1 MEQKR
6 LYKTV
11 EALAS
16 KQFETEE
23 DLLLEV
29 LKQVV
34 DSAKINITGGRIY
47 KFNPQKKSYQLL
59 HQMGKVKRIK
69 KNFELPINEYPI
81 FKLVAIHRTI
91 LATET
96 NKLLLEKG
104 IVKFSASGI
113 GDKINVDDDDYYEYL
128 LSVSSDQ
135 MIDGDIRYVLNIVA
149 TVLTSKIRERRITS
163 SRKHLIDD
171 IDKAKHLMRSIL
183 PEHEYKFNDYDIF
196 GITIPAEIV
205 GGDFYDYIKV
215 GDEEERIGI
224 ALGDA
229 ASKGLSASAEA
240 MYISGALRMAGN
252 FQMKISP
259 MMKRMNE
266 LVNKIFSDDKFST
279 LFYCEISNDKKGLLL
294 FANAGHNPPMFV
306 EKKNKKITYLNPTG
320 PLLGPAPNSKY
331 ETDSINFSSGDVL
344 VIFSDGITEA
354 ANDKFQFYEEK
365 RLEKVIRKNLDKCPK
380 EIALLIIDDVVKFST
395 SNSMY
400 QDDKTVVVIKRN

>member
-6 LYKTV
+6 LYKTIAEIASEQFASE
-11 EALAS
+11 EAL
-16 KQFETEE
+16 
-23 DLLLEV
+23 LIEV
-29 LKQVV
+29 LSQLV
-34 DSAKINITGGRIY
+34 DSVKININGGRIY
-47 KFNPQKKSYQLL
+47 KLNPKSESYELV

-69 KNFELPINEYPI
+69 KNFSLLLKEYPL
-81 FKLVAIHRTI
+81 FKLVTEERTI

-96 NKLLLEKG
+96 NRHLVEKG
-104 IVKFSASGI
+104 IIEFSASGI
-113 GDKINVDDDDYYEYL
+113 GDKLDVGDDVYFEYL
-128 LSVSSDQ
+128 LSVSSKE
-135 MIDGDIRYVLNIVA
+135 MIDSEVRYVLNIVA
-149 TVLTSKIRERRITS
+149 TVLTSKIRERRIST
-163 SRKHLIDD
+163 SRKNLIDD

-183 PEHEYKFNDYDIF
+183 PEHEYQFNDYDIF

-365 RLEKVIRKNLDKCPK
+365 RLEKVIKKNVDLCPK
-380 EIALLIIDDVVKFST
+380 KIALKIIDDVVKFST
-395 SNSMY
+395 SNSKY

>member
-6 LYKTV
+6 LYKTIA
-11 EALAS
+11 EIASEQFDSEDAL
-16 KQFETEE
+16 
-23 DLLLEV
+23 LIEV
-29 LKQVV
+29 LKQLVKSV
-34 DSAKINITGGRIY
+34 KININGGRIY
-47 KFNPQKKSYQLL
+47 KLNPKKELYELV

-69 KNFELPINEYPI
+69 KNFSLQLNEYPL
-81 FKLVAIHRTI
+81 FKLVTEERTI

-96 NKLLLEKG
+96 NKHLVEKG
-104 IVKFSASGI
+104 IIKFSASGI
-113 GDKINVDDDDYYEYL
+113 GDKVSVGNDEYYEYL
-128 LSVSSDQ
+128 LSVSSKE
-135 MIDGDIRYVLNIVA
+135 MIDRDVRYVLNIVA
-149 TVLTSKIRERRITS
+149 TVLTSKIRERRLAL
-163 SRKHLIDD
+163 SRNNLIQD
-171 IDKAKHLMRSIL
+171 IDRAKELQRSIL

-294 FANAGHNPPMFV
+294 FANAGHNPPMFIA
-306 EKKNKKITYLNPTG
+306 KKNKKITYLEPTG

-365 RLEKVIRKNLDKCPK
+365 RLEKIIRKYFDETPK
-380 EIALLIIDDVVKFST
+380 KLALRIIDDVVKFST
-395 SNSMY
+395 TNSKY